1 MILDAKLVDA
11 ISFGKTKMH
20 ISEDGYSFSRYT
32 DAQEALWGAE
42 NPYFHEEFF
51 DGYFYRNAIANSG
64 IKLDFDTDSSFVKI
78 NVSKIEAQNG
88 AINLNSEVF
97 VNEKRVLSFD
107 ESGEYCITLV
117 RKSRVRIMLP
127 LFATLYIKSIE
138 VEDDCEV
145 VPHKHSIRWLA
156 IGDSITHGAGAGMPS
171 LNYVAR
177 IAAKNDVEVINQ
189 GNSGYVNDE
198 RILSRIEGFEPDIVT
213 SAYGINDVGRKT
225 LEQQESELYDCCEK
239 LKREF
244 PNSKIYIISPIWG
257 ETLFGETPYSHKCE
271 GVYKIYEGIKSISGV
286 TVVDGLKLVPHD
298 KKYFLPDGNH
308 PNDIGYRYYAS
319 RLGKIL
325 FSALP

>member
-1 MILDAKLVDA
+1 MILDAKLIDA
-11 ISFGKTKMH
+11 ISFGKTQIHMG
-20 ISEDGYSFSRYT
+20 EYGYSFSRFLEV
-32 DAQEALWGAE
+32 QKELWSVE
-42 NPYFHEEFF
+42 NPYFTEEFF
-51 DGYFYRNAIANSG
+51 DGYFYRNAVANSG
-64 IKLDFDTDSSFVKI
+64 IKLDFDTDSSFLKI

-88 AINLNSEVF
+88 ANNLNSEVF

-107 ESGEYCITLV
+107 ESGEYRLTLGK
-117 RKSRVRIMLP
+117 KSRVRIMLP
-127 LFATLYIKSIE
+127 LFATVYIKSIE
-138 VEDDCEV
+138 VEDNCEV
-145 VPHKHSIRWLA
+145 VPHKHSLRWLA
-156 IGDSITHGAGAGMPS
+156 IGDSITHGAGASMPS

-177 IAAKNDVEVINQ
+177 IAAKYDVDVINQ

-257 ETLFGETPYSHKCE
+257 ETLFGVTPYSHKRE

-286 TVVDGLKLVPHD
+286 TVVDGLKLVPHN

-325 FSALP
+325 FSDMV